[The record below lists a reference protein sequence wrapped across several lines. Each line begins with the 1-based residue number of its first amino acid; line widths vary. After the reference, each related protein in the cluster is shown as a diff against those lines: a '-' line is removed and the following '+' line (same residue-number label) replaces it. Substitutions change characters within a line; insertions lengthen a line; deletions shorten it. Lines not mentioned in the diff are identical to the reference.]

1 MAFFDSPGL
10 PAHGFCKV
18 TVFGICSRQGVK
30 AAWVFPTRQAARPR
44 GLFEGQF
51 SISKR
56 FHGTSCMLPRRLL
69 PNLVKLRVNCQYCSA
84 RGVPVL
90 VRGGFEEE
98 EFRAM
103 YVGRAM

>member
-1 MAFFDSPGL
+1 
-10 PAHGFCKV
+10 
-18 TVFGICSRQGVK
+18 
-30 AAWVFPTRQAARPR
+30 
-44 GLFEGQF
+44 
-51 SISKR
+51 
-56 FHGTSCMLPRRLL
+56 MLPRRLL